1 MLEIVRWGRSG
12 KRTEIP
18 VLDVSARLLLG
29 LDDIVAC
36 LGHILDKHFLGR
48 VRTYVDEGIS
58 DCTVASVMTKAALLA
73 QTLMS

>member
-1 MLEIVRWGRSG
+1 VLAIVRWRRE
-12 KRTEIP
+12 KRTEIS

-36 LGHILDKHFLGR
+36 LGHILDKHFLMR
-48 VRTYVDEGIS
+48 VRPYVDEAGS
-58 DCTVASVMTKAALLA
+58 DYTVARVMTKAALLA